1 MSDKK
6 YRRMLFDIVS
16 TMSEFDGGLNQ
27 ESVDDIQY
35 ELNQVYEDS
44 ETLST
49 LKMILESDKDTTTKL
64 TEITILIKAHQLN
77 LL

>member
-16 TMSEFDGGLNQ
+16 TMSEFEGGLNHGT
-27 ESVDDIQY
+27 VDDIQY

>member
-1 MSDKK
+1 MSNRK
-6 YRRMLFDIVS
+6 YRRMVFDIVS

-64 TEITILIKAHQLN
+64 TEITMLIKAHQLN